1 MQYTVELD
9 AFHGPLDLLLY
20 LVKRDEVDI
29 LDVPITRLAEQFLEF
44 LSLLKELDVELAGDF
59 LVMAA
64 TLMEI
69 KAKSLLPKL
78 DEPREHAGPDPQRE
92 LVKQLLEYRQFKD
105 AAHALEQR
113 AEAHATRLPRTA
125 PPEVTGPAG
134 AKAAPGVKP
143 VELWDLV
150 SAFARLLRET
160 QATAGATTVL
170 QDETPQQ
177 AYEDQIRAAV
187 AARGRLPLRDLLTP
201 PLHRLK
207 LIGLFLAMLEVIKLG
222 QVVLEQPEAYGE
234 IYLSRPAVA

>member
-44 LSLLKELDVELAGDF
+44 LTLMTELDVELAGDF
-59 LVMAA
+59 LEMAA

-78 DEPREHAGPDPQRE
+78 DEPREQAGPDPQRE

-105 AAHALEQR
+105 AAYALEQR

-125 PPEVTGPAG
+125 PPEVAG

-160 QATAGATTVL
+160 QAAGGATTVL

-177 AYEDQIRAAV
+177 AYEDQIRDAV
-187 AARGRLPLRDLLTP
+187 AARGRVPLRDLLTP

-222 QVVLEQPEAYGE
+222 QVLLEQPEAYGE
-234 IYLSRPAVA
+234 IFLVRPAAA

>member
-44 LSLLKELDVELAGDF
+44 LTLMKELDVELAGDF

-105 AAHALEQR
+105 AAYALEQR
-113 AEAHATRLPRTA
+113 AEAHATRLPRVA
-125 PPEVTGPAG
+125 PLEPAG

-170 QDETPQQ
+170 HDETPQQ
-177 AYEDQIRAAV
+177 TYEDQIRAAV
-187 AARGRLPLRDLLTP
+187 AARGRVPLRDLLVP

-207 LIGLFLAMLEVIKLG
+207 LIGLFLAMLEVIKSGHVL
-222 QVVLEQPEAYGE
+222 LEQPEAYGE
-234 IYLSRPAVA
+234 IWLLKTLV

>member
-44 LSLLKELDVELAGDF
+44 LTLMKELDVELAGDF

-125 PPEVTGPAG
+125 PAEPAG
-134 AKAAPGVKP
+134 AKSALGVKP

-177 AYEDQIRAAV
+177 TYEDQIRAAV
-187 AARGRLPLRDLLTP
+187 AARGRVPLRDLLVP

-207 LIGLFLAMLEVIKLG
+207 LIGLFLAMLEVIKSGHVL
-222 QVVLEQPEAYGE
+222 LEQPEAYGE
-234 IYLSRPAVA
+234 IYLLKAT